1 MDKTEEA
8 LLAEAYE
15 VLNWRIEELMSA
27 GYPER
32 IAIILALRMDIDL
45 HQATELLG
53 RGCKPKT
60 ALKILL

>member
-1 MDKTEEA
+1 MDETEEA

-15 VLNWRIEELMSA
+15 VLNWRIELLTAA

-32 IAIILALRMDIDL
+32 IAIILALRTDIDL
-45 HQATELLG
+45 HQATELLE